1 MRGNTAKLSLLGAMG
16 IFGTV
21 GIFVRHIPLSSAA
34 VAFSRG
40 LMGSVFLVLLILAMG
55 KKPDVPAVK
64 KNLVRLLVSGAAIGF
79 NWIFLFEAYRYTTV
93 ATATVCYYLA
103 PVFLILASPLLGE
116 KMTGKKLLCAGLALA
131 GMVFVSGVLRAG
143 LPQPGELMGIGMGV
157 AAALLY
163 ATAMLLNKT
172 MTPIGAY
179 DKTVVQLSSAT
190 AVILPYLLL
199 TEGLDFSAMDVTG
212 WWMLAV
218 VGIVHT
224 GIAYALYFGAIRD
237 LRAQTVAVF
246 SYLDPVIAILLSA
259 LLLREPLDVYGVVGA
274 VLILGSALYSELPEG
289 QPKGKNGEK

>member
-1 MRGNTAKLSLLGAMG
+1 MRGNTAKLGLLGAVG

-116 KMTGKKLLCAGLALA
+116 
-131 GMVFVSGVLRAG
+131 R
-143 LPQPGELMGIGMGV
+143 
-157 AAALLY
+157 
-163 ATAMLLNKT
+163 
-172 MTPIGAY
+172 
-179 DKTVVQLSSAT
+179 
-190 AVILPYLLL
+190 
-199 TEGLDFSAMDVTG
+199 
-212 WWMLAV
+212 
-218 VGIVHT
+218 
-224 GIAYALYFGAIRD
+224 
-237 LRAQTVAVF
+237 
-246 SYLDPVIAILLSA
+246 
-259 LLLREPLDVYGVVGA
+259 
-274 VLILGSALYSELPEG
+274 
-289 QPKGKNGEK
+289 

>member
-1 MRGNTAKLSLLGAMG
+1 
-16 IFGTV
+16 
-21 GIFVRHIPLSSAA
+21 
-34 VAFSRG
+34 
-40 LMGSVFLVLLILAMG
+40 
-55 KKPDVPAVK
+55 
-64 KNLVRLLVSGAAIGF
+64 
-79 NWIFLFEAYRYTTV
+79 
-93 ATATVCYYLA
+93 
-103 PVFLILASPLLGE
+103 
-116 KMTGKKLLCAGLALA
+116 MTGKKLLCAGLALA

-274 VLILGSALYSELPEG
+274 VLILGSALYSELPSR
-289 QPKGKNGEK
+289 KK